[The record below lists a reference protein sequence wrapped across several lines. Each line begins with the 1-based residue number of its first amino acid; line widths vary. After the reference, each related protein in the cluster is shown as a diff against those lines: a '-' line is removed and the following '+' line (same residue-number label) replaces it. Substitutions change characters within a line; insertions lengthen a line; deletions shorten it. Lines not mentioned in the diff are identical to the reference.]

1 MSSPTAQDTVF
12 YSVAIPAVL
21 FFALATARAFAIR
34 GYRSL
39 LDTNEPAR
47 FSDAEVQGSASGRRT
62 GVGFAPT
69 DYRNKPSFLQVWTA
83 CAVPLRIDARRGS
96 LATRVRELVGVLH
109 DQETGVDELDR
120 RFSFYFD
127 DPDRMRRLAA
137 RVEFRTAM
145 LELADLGVDLVRL
158 EAGALIAKKR
168 ATWIVPV
175 SRDRAAAIL
184 SALGTLARA
193 MESALGATVT
203 EMEPPPSGAGP
214 RPLVAGGIAFLSLAI
229 GVRLVGAFWEAGG
242 WLVWTHP
249 GRWALVAERLPATAL
264 LACAGALVA
273 ALLVRWNTLGLSLRI
288 GWTVVLNA
296 VLVWA
301 VYAVARSV
309 SIPGLAEQLESNR
322 EFVRAGL
329 TSATATAGV
338 IVGCC
343 LLGGIL
349 GARLRPAAWP
359 ER

>member
-1 MSSPTAQDTVF
+1 MSSPSAQDTVF

-34 GYRSL
+34 AYRSL
-39 LDTNEPAR
+39 LDTNGPAQ
-47 FSDAEVQGSASGRRT
+47 FSDAEVQGKASGRRT

-69 DYRNKPSFLQVWTA
+69 DYRNRPSFVQIWTA
-83 CAVPLRIDARRGS
+83 CAAPLRMDARRES
-96 LATRVRELVGVLH
+96 LATRVRELAGVLR
-109 DQETGVDELDR
+109 DRETGVDELDR
-120 RFSFYFD
+120 RFSFDFD
-127 DPDRMRRLAA
+127 DPDRMRSLAA

-158 EAGALIAKKR
+158 EAGVLIARKR

-175 SRDRAAAIL
+175 GRDRAAAIL
-184 SALGTLARA
+184 ATLGTLART
-193 MESALGATVT
+193 MESALGATAT
-203 EMEPPPSGAGP
+203 ELEPPPSGAGP
-214 RPLVAGGIAFLSLAI
+214 RPLVAGGIVFLSLAI
-229 GVRLVGAFWEAGG
+229 GVRLVGGFWEAGG

-249 GRWALVAERLPATAL
+249 ARWALVAERLPHTAL

-273 ALLVRWNTLGLSLRI
+273 ALLARWNTLGLSLRI

-322 EFVRAGL
+322 EFVRGAL
-329 TSATATAGV
+329 TSATATAGA
-338 IVGCC
+338 IVGCG

-349 GARLRPAAWP
+349 GARLRPG
-359 ER
+359 R